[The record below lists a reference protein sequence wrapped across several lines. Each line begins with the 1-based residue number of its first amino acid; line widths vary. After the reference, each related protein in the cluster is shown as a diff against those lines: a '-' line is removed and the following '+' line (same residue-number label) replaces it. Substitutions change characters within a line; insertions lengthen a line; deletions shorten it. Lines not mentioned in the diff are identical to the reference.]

1 MIENFALMKC
11 ETEAHSKAS
20 PQKTNVQNSSMEVE
34 EEKKQNT
41 LGESE
46 RFRLSMYQRALI
58 NELLGPT
65 VTPPPSPPSVRS
77 FSSIG
82 SLSPPRTSSLGTSS
96 TTTTTTATT
105 VSGSPPPVRRLFT
118 YKYNTTPSL
127 SSALSLSPLSNST
140 QQLLMTPPHRP
151 IRNIPK
157 NPFKV
162 LELPNIQDDFY
173 LNLLDWSDSNVLAV
187 GLNRD
192 VYLYHVTTGQSEKVC
207 TLDTLN
213 PTGFPDQV
221 TSVLWLDTNG
231 HHLAVGTHRG
241 ELLVWDVI
249 QRQLVRR
256 MSGHKGRI
264 GTLTVWSPHSSLF
277 STGSRDRH
285 ILHRDLRVSH
295 PYTAS
300 LLAHKQEVCGLKW
313 SPLMQLL
320 ASGGNDNKLLLW
332 DSRRLFCTQHKN
344 HDMREPTTS
353 CCSEATFSPTPLQ
366 RYTHH
371 VAAVKAIAWSPH
383 QRGLLLSGGGTAD
396 RTLKLWNTLHT
407 STNDTNPVLSV
418 DTGSQVC
425 NLVWCRYR
433 NEIITTHGYSQNQ
446 IMLWAF
452 PTLQSPFAILTGHT
466 QRVLYLAISPDNQT
480 IVTAAGDETLRFWNV
495 SSKQGLISLFFVV
508 MLFVCCIRSF

>member
-1 MIENFALMKC
+1 LVDNFALLNS
-11 ETEAHSKAS
+11 ETEIHSKSSS
-20 PQKTNVQNSSMEVE
+20 PKTNVPNSSMETE
-34 EEKKQNT
+34 EDKKQNT
-41 LGESE
+41 FGESE
-46 RFRLSMYQRALI
+46 RLRISMYQRALV
-58 NELLGPT
+58 NELLGPS
-65 VTPPPSPPSVRS
+65 VTPPPSPPSLRS
-77 FSSIG
+77 SSSIG
-82 SLSPPRTSSLGTSS
+82 SFSPPRTS
-96 TTTTTTATT
+96 
-105 VSGSPPPVRRLFT
+105 PPVRRLFN
-118 YKYNTTPSL
+118 YKSSTTPPP
-127 SSALSLSPLSNST
+127 SSALSLSPLSNTT
-140 QQLLMTPPHRP
+140 QKLLMTPQQP

-157 NPFKV
+157 HPFKV

-173 LNLLDWSDSNVLAV
+173 LNLLDWSDTNVLAV

-192 VYLYHVTTGQSEKVC
+192 VYLYHVATGQSDKLC
-207 TLDTLN
+207 SLDTAN
-213 PTGFPDQV
+213 PTGFSDQV

-241 ELLVWDVI
+241 ELLVWDLI
-249 QRQLVRR
+249 QCQLIRK
-256 MSGHKGRI
+256 MNGHKGRI
-264 GTLTVWSPHSSLF
+264 GALTVWSPHVSLISS
-277 STGSRDRH
+277 GSRDRH
-285 ILHRDLRVSH
+285 ILHRDLRTSQS
-295 PYTAS
+295 YTAS

-313 SPLMQLL
+313 SPSMQLL

-344 HDMREPTTS
+344 QNVRESTTS
-353 CCSEATFSPTPLQ
+353 CCTEATYSPLPLQ

-407 STNDTNPVLSV
+407 SANDTNPILSV

-452 PTLQSPFAILTGHT
+452 PALQSPFAILTGHT
-466 QRVLYLAISPDNQT
+466 QRVLYLALSPDNQT
-480 IVTAAGDETLRFWNV
+480 IATAAGDETLRFWNV
-495 SSKQGLISLFFVV
+495 SAKQGFVSFLLVVIIYICVIVSDSFFK
-508 MLFVCCIRSF
+508 